1 MRTSAACPVAVTI
14 VCAAGLS
21 ATVHAQK
28 TDVVTL
34 ANGDR
39 ITGEV
44 QGLERGR
51 LEYKT
56 DDAGTLYLEWDK
68 LVSVVA
74 TTRSF
79 EVYRSDGERFLGS
92 LNAAQP
98 RTLALVG
105 PAGTTTLQMADVTL
119 ITPIGKSFWAK
130 LDGSVDVGYSY
141 TKSSGISQLF
151 VNSDTTYNRPGFQGR
166 LTGSLTQ
173 THTEDGE
180 NEDDRGSIEAS
191 YLRYL
196 QRRWFVTSAA
206 RFETNESLGLEL
218 RSQFGGGV
226 GPRLVDSNKAQV
238 VLAGG
243 GVVNAEK
250 GVDVETTYNVEGLV
264 QFRASYWA
272 YDFPKTNFDVNA
284 QYYPSLSD
292 PGRHRLQFDSAI
304 KREFFKDFIVSFNF
318 FDTFDSRP
326 PNPDFA
332 RNDVGVVF
340 SVGWTY

>member
-1 MRTSAACPVAVTI
+1 MTTARAYRVAVTI
-14 VCAAGLS
+14 ALATCLG
-21 ATVHAQK
+21 ATVHAQR
-28 TDVVTL
+28 TDIVTL

-44 QGLERGR
+44 KGLERGR
-51 LEYKT
+51 LEFKT

-92 LNAAQP
+92 LGGAPA
-98 RTLALVG
+98 RTLTVVG
-105 PAGTTTLQMADVTL
+105 DTGSIDLTMSDVTL

-130 LDGSVDVGYSY
+130 LDGSFDVGYSY
-141 TKSSGISQLF
+141 TKSSGISQLL
-151 VNSDTTYNRPGFQGR
+151 VNSDTTYKRPGFQGR

-173 THTEDGE
+173 THTEDGA

-191 YLRYL
+191 YLRFL
-196 QRRWFVTSAA
+196 KRRWFVSSAA

-226 GPRLVDSNKAQV
+226 GPRLVDSNNALV
-238 VLAGG
+238 GLAGG
-243 GVVNAEK
+243 MVVNAER